1 MLQAIQRAGMSA
13 IHRKVVDGERLSG
26 DDGLALY
33 ACPDLNVLGHLAN
46 IARERRNADLCYF
59 VRNQHINYTNVCN
72 KLCRFC
78 AFYALPGDPRAY
90 TMSIQDVRAK
100 LRQYRHLPIREV
112 HMVAGINPKLPYQY
126 YLDLVRAVKE
136 ERPELHVK
144 AFTMVELVEIARVAR
159 KEIAEVLA
167 DLKEAGLGS
176 LPGGG
181 AEVFSDRVRQEIFP
195 LKIGRRQWQDIAR
208 TAHGMG
214 LRSNAT
220 MLYGHLETVEEKVDH
235 LVQLRELQDET
246 GGFLTFIPLAFHPLN
261 TEMDDLPMTTGA
273 QDLRHLALG
282 RLMLDN
288 FPHVK
293 AFWIMISPPV
303 SQVSLWYGADDVDG
317 TIVEEKITH
326 AAGARTVMELTQ
338 SELIAMI
345 LEAGRIPV
353 ERDTV
358 YNVMESWDAERQA
371 MIPALT

>member
-1 MLQAIQRAGMSA
+1 
-13 IHRKVVDGERLSG
+13 
-26 DDGLALY
+26 
-33 ACPDLNVLGHLAN
+33 
-46 IARERRNADLCYF
+46 
-59 VRNQHINYTNVCN
+59 
-72 KLCRFC
+72 
-78 AFYALPGDPRAY
+78 
-90 TMSIQDVRAK
+90 MSIEDVRAK

-126 YLDLVRAVKE
+126 YVDLVRAVKE
-136 ERPELHVK
+136 ERPERHVK
-144 AFTMVELVEIARVAR
+144 AFTMVELVEIARVG
-159 KEIAEVLA
+159 KKSVAEVLA

-195 LKIGRRQWQDIAR
+195 LKIGRREWQEIAR

-214 LRSNAT
+214 LKSNAT

-235 LVQLRELQDET
+235 LIQLRELQDET
-246 GGFLTFIPLAFHPLN
+246 GGFMTFIPLAFHPLN
-261 TEMDDLPMTTGA
+261 TEMDDLPMTTGSE
-273 QDLRHLALG
+273 DLRHLALG
-282 RLMLDN
+282 RLLLDN

-358 YNVMESWDAERQA
+358 YNVMESWDAGRQA